1 MDTRGISQIASSQP
15 SVPLQSAV
23 LCSEAR
29 FLGAATAQSSGMK
42 ALKRIH
48 AAPAPLDRP
57 GVATPGVAAPGV
69 AKQADEYEHL
79 RRLGSENAKL
89 RELIQHCAAHSAD
102 GNCGYDQMN
111 AEQQSLYHGVV
122 GRPASAGAGR
132 IAGVTAPNT
141 LWRSCEFCGCRTN
154 ASERVCCRRGR
165 DTDRHNW
172 NPHGA

>member
-1 MDTRGISQIASSQP
+1 
-15 SVPLQSAV
+15 
-23 LCSEAR
+23 
-29 FLGAATAQSSGMK
+29 MK

-48 AAPAPLDRP
+48 AAPAAVDRSGIAAP
-57 GVATPGVAAPGV
+57 GVATPGVATPGV
-69 AKQADEYEHL
+69 ATQADEYEHL

-89 RELIQHCAAHSAD
+89 RELVQHCAAHSAY

-111 AEQQSLYHGVV
+111 AEQKSLYHEVV
-122 GRPASAGAGR
+122 GRPAAVSGPR
-132 IAGVTAPNT
+132 LAGVAAPNT

-172 NPHGA
+172 NPRGA

>member
-1 MDTRGISQIASSQP
+1 MNTRGISQIANSP
-15 SVPLQSAV
+15 RSVPLQSAV

-29 FLGAATAQSSGMK
+29 FLGATSAQSRGMK

-48 AAPAPLDRP
+48 AAPAAVDRS
-57 GVATPGVAAPGV
+57 GVATPGAPT
-69 AKQADEYEHL
+69 QTDEYEHL
-79 RRLGSENAKL
+79 RRLGTENAKL
-89 RELIQHCAAHSAD
+89 RELVQHCAAHSAY

-111 AEQQSLYHGVV
+111 AEQKSLYHEVV
-122 GRPASAGAGR
+122 GRAAEVSGPR
-132 IAGVTAPNT
+132 LAGVAAPNT

-172 NPHGA
+172 NPRGA